1 MPHPIFTLLTAF
13 LLSVAMAAVEN
24 REPRERLY
32 VAVRVFAC
40 SVMSL
45 VGGGW
50 IMRLIH
56 G

>member
-13 LLSVAMAAVEN
+13 LLSIALAIVED
-24 REPRERLY
+24 RSPRERLY

-40 SVMSL
+40 CVMSL

-50 IMRLIH
+50 VMRLIH